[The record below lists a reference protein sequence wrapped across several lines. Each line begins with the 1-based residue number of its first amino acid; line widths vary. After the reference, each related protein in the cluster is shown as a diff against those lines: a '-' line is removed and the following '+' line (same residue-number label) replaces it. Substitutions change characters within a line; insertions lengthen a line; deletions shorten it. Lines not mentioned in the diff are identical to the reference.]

1 NSNDYRMKAK
11 HDSASLKVTAA
22 LWPAY
27 LYPGNIA
34 GKDFDPE
41 DIIEGLF
48 HGYLWERVTKHIFTS
63 PSSALKAGVSNGTHT
78 CNAKLHGM
86 TEVGAEHIA
95 YVTVHVCF
103 AISSLEKW
111 KDQDDLFY
119 YTDFYTR
126 IVNLIWGRKD
136 GEWVYSLLRHYNE
149 QVIIYTI
156 FLSNMF
162 MDLGN
167 CLAMQ
172 TVPDPVILQ
181 TPSVLRTTI

>member
-1 NSNDYRMKAK
+1 MFYCSQVACTNDGDHRIKNK
-11 HDSASLKVTAA
+11 FDSGSLKVTAA

-48 HGYLWERVTKHIFTS
+48 HGYLLEQVIKHVFMS
-63 PSSALKAGVSNGTHT
+63 PSSVLKAGTSNGTCA

-95 YVTVHVCF
+95 YAVVQAHF
-103 AISSLEKW
+103 AVSLLKKL
-111 KDQDDLFY
+111 KDRDTLFY

-126 IVNLIWGRKD
+126 IVNLIHGRRD
-136 GEWVYSLLRHYNE
+136 GEWVNSLLGHYNK
-149 QVIIYTI
+149 
-156 FLSNMF
+156 
-162 MDLGN
+162 
-167 CLAMQ
+167 
-172 TVPDPVILQ
+172 
-181 TPSVLRTTI
+181 